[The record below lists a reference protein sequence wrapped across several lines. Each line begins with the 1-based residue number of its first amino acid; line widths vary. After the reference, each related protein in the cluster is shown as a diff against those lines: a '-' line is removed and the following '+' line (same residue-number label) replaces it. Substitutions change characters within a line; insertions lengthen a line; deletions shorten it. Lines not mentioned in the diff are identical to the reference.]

1 MEAVIQPRIGIEIA
15 DLGVRIAVA
24 IASDASGQPE
34 RVMHARF
41 DAPPTPDE
49 ALARIEALCASA
61 ITPSSA
67 VLGRVGVAVWGGVNS
82 AAGEISDVRYSSA
95 WAGFPFARALTERLL
110 APVALTTGVHAAA
123 RAEALVGSGAGQSP
137 MLYVHLGRSVSS
149 AFVVDG
155 TPIAGAHGAEGRL
168 GHWQTGMDG
177 PRCQCGAYGHLEPL
191 ASAQSLV
198 RLAIGAAADDDE
210 TLAAIHRMTGVRAEA
225 MTAAQVVALARDGA
239 RPLRELV
246 DHVVAALASALSNL
260 VVTLDP
266 ALIVIGGPL
275 ALADGVFFDWLS
287 QQVAARLDGVA
298 EPPPIRPATTEPRG
312 ALIGALIGALAV

>member
-1 MEAVIQPRIGIEIA
+1 
-15 DLGVRIAVA
+15 
-24 IASDASGQPE
+24 
-34 RVMHARF
+34 
-41 DAPPTPDE
+41 
-49 ALARIEALCASA
+49 
-61 ITPSSA
+61 
-67 VLGRVGVAVWGGVNS
+67 
-82 AAGEISDVRYSSA
+82 
-95 WAGFPFARALTERLL
+95 
-110 APVALTTGVHAAA
+110 
-123 RAEALVGSGAGQSP
+123 

-149 AFVVDG
+149 AFVVAG
-155 TPIAGAHGAEGRL
+155 MPITGAHGADGRL

-210 TLAAIHRMTGVRAEA
+210 TLAAIHRVTGVRAEA

-246 DHVVAALASALSNL
+246 DHVVAALASALANL

-287 QQVAARLDGVA
+287 QQVAARLVDVA
-298 EPPPIRPATTEPRG
+298 EAPPIRPATTEPRG
-312 ALIGALIGALAV
+312 ALIGALIGALAL